1 MKPIRFFQHPSVIAL
16 CVATALPSF
25 AQVPPSAAIGGPPG
39 IKPPP
44 AAARG
49 FSCEVPASQLEEAVA
64 IIAQAAEANGFEM
77 PTTLFAP
84 DAAELKVPRLKLR
97 SVTPSGALSLLAAA
111 ADCAVEQVVAPD
123 NISEI
128 SGWMF
133 RARPLQ
139 PGYAEGGF
147 GGPYIGRSMPGAG
160 IDPAAAAGGPLTG
173 GLFSPGQTPSSA
185 PPSADTPPFPP
196 EPYSAAPTMVPR
208 PPEPLGVI
216 GLGGGAPPQV
226 PVTRVYAV
234 GLLLDQPKPDA
245 AKRLQDTLQQV
256 LEVAAGDEKSR
267 TPPSLSFHDGT
278 KLLVAKATPEA
289 QVLIEQTLQAMK
301 QNATDVK
308 SGRRSVNALR
318 LRAED
323 EEKPAVP
330 GLDPLPQPT
339 KPR

>member
-1 MKPIRFFQHPSVIAL
+1 
-16 CVATALPSF
+16 
-25 AQVPPSAAIGGPPG
+25 
-39 IKPPP
+39 
-44 AAARG
+44 
-49 FSCEVPASQLEEAVA
+49 LEEAVA

-123 NISEI
+123 NTSEI

-133 RARPLQ
+133 RARLLQ

-147 GGPYIGRSMPGAG
+147 GGPYLGRSMPGGRLRSRSSGWRPHYRWA
-160 IDPAAAAGGPLTG
+160 ILAWADSEQRSTAADA
-173 GLFSPGQTPSSA
+173 SPFA
-185 PPSADTPPFPP
+185 P
-196 EPYSAAPTMVPR
+196 EPYSAAPTTAPR

>member
-1 MKPIRFFQHPSVIAL
+1 MNPIRFFQRLSVIAL
-16 CVATALPSF
+16 CAASAMSVFAQAPLTPPTPGGLHGASTRATPAALP
-25 AQVPPSAAIGGPPG
+25 PS
-39 IKPPP
+39 
-44 AAARG
+44 AARG

-123 NISEI
+123 NTSEI

-160 IDPAAAAGGPLTG
+160 FDPAAAAGGPPTG
-173 GLFSPGQTPSSA
+173 GLFSPGQTPGNA

-196 EPYSAAPTMVPR
+196 EPYSAAPTTAPR
-208 PPEPLGVI
+208 PPEPMGVI

-234 GLLLDQPKPDA
+234 GLLLDESKPDA
-245 AKRLQDTLQQV
+245 ANRLQITMREV
-256 LEVAAGDEKSR
+256 LDVAEGDEKPR
-267 TPPSLSFHDGT
+267 TSPVLSFHDGT

-308 SGRRSVNALR
+308 
-318 LRAED
+318 
-323 EEKPAVP
+323 EKIT
-330 GLDPLPQPT
+330 LPDLLPSSQPS